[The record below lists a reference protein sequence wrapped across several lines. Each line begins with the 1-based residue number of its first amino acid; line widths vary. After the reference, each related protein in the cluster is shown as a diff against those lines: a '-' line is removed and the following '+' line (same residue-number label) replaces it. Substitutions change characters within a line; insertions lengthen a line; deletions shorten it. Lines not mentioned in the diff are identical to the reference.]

1 MNNLFICHL
10 QMIGQVLS
18 MDRYAGMHT
27 TYLYIS
33 YEHGS
38 FHSNIFLKLLPQNVK
53 MEPAKSPISLRKI
66 PLGLHSER
74 YLNFRK
80 AATCSH
86 SQPLEWPQV
95 AALSGGRK

>member
-1 MNNLFICHL
+1 
-10 QMIGQVLS
+10 MIGQVLS

-53 MEPAKSPISLRKI
+53 MEPAKSPISK
-66 PLGLHSER
+66 
-74 YLNFRK
+74 
-80 AATCSH
+80 
-86 SQPLEWPQV
+86 
-95 AALSGGRK
+95 